1 MNNNSC
7 TLDLRL
13 ATLKYPIDE
22 QDGINEASLKK
33 NCLQVST
40 YVRECVSRRSLGHHL
55 LHLQI
60 LELLVIPNS

>member
-22 QDGINEASLKK
+22 QDGINEASLIKK
-33 NCLQVST
+33 LFTSKYICQGM
-40 YVRECVSRRSLGHHL
+40 R
-55 LHLQI
+55 
-60 LELLVIPNS
+60 